1 MSPSGDF
8 VSLCRGLCSSVR
20 TITQQNARNA
30 AENHVPLSVVTDK
43 SSAQTLRELPSQ
55 MALDKNMRKQ
65 LFVGAVSVALVGVA
79 LAQVEASSSVYF
91 LDVDPARYAGPAG
104 QRLAVRVD
112 DAPRHITISD
122 QDEIC
127 VQLQRS
133 SANGDVISAK
143 VRALRPEPHDAVVV
157 KVAGPGISPGTF
169 RSTPWGMLLR
179 VVPNSNASAAATLV
193 KPVGTNDAP
202 VCSL

>member
-1 MSPSGDF
+1 
-8 VSLCRGLCSSVR
+8 
-20 TITQQNARNA
+20 
-30 AENHVPLSVVTDK
+30 
-43 SSAQTLRELPSQ
+43 
-55 MALDKNMRKQ
+55 MRK
-65 LFVGAVSVALVGVA
+65 LLGLGVFGAALVGVA
-79 LAQVEASSSVYF
+79 LAQVEASSSVFF

-112 DAPRHITISD
+112 DAPRHIAISD

-133 SANGDVISAK
+133 SANGDVISAR
-143 VRALRPEPHDAVVV
+143 VRALRPEPHEAVVV
-157 KVAGPGISPGTF
+157 NVAGPGISPGTF

-179 VVPNSNASAAATLV
+179 VVPNGNASADLV

-202 VCSL
+202 VCTL

>member
-1 MSPSGDF
+1 
-8 VSLCRGLCSSVR
+8 
-20 TITQQNARNA
+20 
-30 AENHVPLSVVTDK
+30 
-43 SSAQTLRELPSQ
+43 
-55 MALDKNMRKQ
+55 MRK
-65 LFVGAVSVALVGVA
+65 LIIAGAIGAAIMGVA
-79 LAQVEASSSVYF
+79 FAQVEASATIF
-91 LDVDPARYAGPAG
+91 ILDIDPARYAGPSS
-104 QRLAVRVD
+104 QRLAVRID
-112 DAPRHITISD
+112 DEPRHVSISD

-133 SANGDVISAK
+133 APDGDVISAR

-179 VVPNSNASAAATLV
+179 VVPSATASVEPV
-193 KPVGTNDAP
+193 KALGTTDAP

>member
-1 MSPSGDF
+1 
-8 VSLCRGLCSSVR
+8 
-20 TITQQNARNA
+20 
-30 AENHVPLSVVTDK
+30 
-43 SSAQTLRELPSQ
+43 
-55 MALDKNMRKQ
+55 MRK
-65 LFVGAVSVALVGVA
+65 LLVAGVFSAAIVGVA

-112 DAPRHITISD
+112 DEPRHIAISE

-133 SANGDVISAK
+133 SAGDVISAR
-143 VRALRPEPHDAVVV
+143 VRAMRPEPHEAVEV

-179 VVPNSNASAAATLV
+179 VVPNGNASVDVV

>member
-1 MSPSGDF
+1 
-8 VSLCRGLCSSVR
+8 
-20 TITQQNARNA
+20 
-30 AENHVPLSVVTDK
+30 
-43 SSAQTLRELPSQ
+43 
-55 MALDKNMRKQ
+55 MRK
-65 LFVGAVSVALVGVA
+65 LAIFGAASAALVGVA

-112 DAPRHITISD
+112 DQPRHIAISD

-133 SANGDVISAK
+133 SPNGDVISAR

-157 KVAGPGISPGTF
+157 KVAGPGISPGTY

-179 VVPNSNASAAATLV
+179 VVPNGNATTDLV
-193 KPVGTNDAP
+193 KPVGTIDAP
-202 VCSL
+202 VCSF